1 MLLFYINTTLEFGLK
16 VSLVGYAEDSVKL
29 ESYEKENN
37 MSTEEIG
44 VLLTFYFDNMAAMN
58 AEGWLGIFSEDAV
71 IHDPVGA
78 SQKHVHH
85 DAQQF
90 FKVLTNF
97 FEKIELS
104 KDSIFFVKDGAA
116 VKWTMQVVAKNGR
129 NATAEGISVFEINDT
144 GKIQKVSSYWD
155 EAAMMMKLKN

>member
-1 MLLFYINTTLEFGLK
+1 
-16 VSLVGYAEDSVKL
+16 
-29 ESYEKENN
+29 

-44 VLLTFYFDNMAAMN
+44 ALLTVYFDNMAAMN
-58 AEGWLGIFSEDAV
+58 AEGWLGIFSEDA
-71 IHDPVGA
+71 IIYDPVGA
-78 SQKHVHH
+78 PPKHIHH

-90 FKVLTNF
+90 FKVLANF

-104 KDSIFFVKDGAA
+104 KDNIFFVKDGAA
-116 VKWTMQVVAKNGR
+116 VKWTMQVAAKNGR
-129 NATAEGISVFEINDT
+129 NVTSEGISVFEINDT